1 MSARKPARLAGIAT
15 NVSWT
20 SFEQILRVGL
30 SFLVTVQVINYLGP
44 ERFGLYSYV
53 ISVMGILLPLTAF
66 GLEQVVISRLV
77 ASPGDADRLLG
88 TTLVIRLV
96 AGVLSY
102 GLALAIVL
110 GLDRADGERLPLT
123 AVAGAMLLLQG
134 ADTVAFFFKAIMGAR
149 YIALSRLAGLLT
161 ASLGTVA
168 LLLTDGA
175 LWTFLSMRAVEA
187 VVTGA
192 ALLVSYRLWGG
203 RISHWRFDR
212 QECRRLLQAG
222 FPLCIA
228 SFAVMVYMRVDQLM
242 LGQMSSEA
250 ELGYYGIAVRLAE
263 VLNFVP
269 MAVGTAFY
277 PSLVD
282 SRAQGPVVFR
292 ARIQAF
298 FNLMALIGYA
308 CALSAAVAAPL
319 GFHILFGHRYDQAL
333 PIFKL
338 LVFNMP
344 CICLGVAS
352 GIMLTVSG
360 RFWTSATATL
370 AGVVVNVGLNLV
382 LIPRFGA
389 IGAAC
394 ATLVSYWTVAHGI
407 FLLVPGHRSTFG
419 MIARALFWPDVRPLF
434 QKRKIRPAGSTPMTD
449 AARHGDSDGNG
460 GS

>member
-1 MSARKPARLAGIAT
+1 MSELKPVRLAGIAT

-44 ERFGLYSYV
+44 ERFGVYSYV
-53 ISVMGILLPLTAF
+53 ISVIGILLPLTAF

-77 ASPGDADRLLG
+77 DCPGDADPLLG

-96 AGVLSY
+96 ASVLGY
-102 GLALAIVL
+102 GLALLIVFA
-110 GLDRADGERLPLT
+110 LDRADGQRLPLT
-123 AVAGAMLLLQG
+123 AIAAGMLLLQG

-149 YIALSRLAGLLT
+149 YIALSRLAGLLA
-161 ASLGTVA
+161 ASLGTIA
-168 LLLTDGA
+168 LLLADAA
-175 LWTFLSMRAVEA
+175 LWTFLSMRVVEA
-187 VVTGA
+187 AVTGV
-192 ALLVSYRLWGG
+192 ALLVAYRLWGG
-203 RISHWRFDR
+203 RISHWRFDGR
-212 QECRRLLQAG
+212 ECRRLLKAG

-228 SFAVMVYMRVDQLM
+228 SFAIMVYMRVDQLM

-282 SRAQGPVVFR
+282 SRAQGPAVFH

-298 FNLMALIGYA
+298 FNLMALIGYGA
-308 CALSAAVAAPL
+308 AVSAAVAAPL

-382 LIPRFGA
+382 LIPRYGA
-389 IGAAC
+389 VGAAC
-394 ATLVSYWTVAHGI
+394 ATLLSYWTVAHGI
-407 FLLVPGHRSTFG
+407 FLVVPGHRGTFG
-419 MIARALFWPDVRPLF
+419 MIARALVWPDVRPLL
-434 QKRKIRPAGSTPMTD
+434 KTRKTRPASGQASPD
-449 AARHGDSDGNG
+449 DK
-460 GS
+460 